1 MAKGLSFKLLT
12 WIRSY
17 LSDQSIRFVLSG
29 QSSTTCSVN
38 ASVPQGS
45 ILEPLLLSVFIDDLV
60 DECENDLYLYAD
72 DYTLFCVITSTDDP
86 VAKTASFNR
95 DLEKVKNWADRWNV
109 TFEQSKCKSM
119 TISR

>member
-45 ILEPLLLSVFIDDLV
+45 ILGPLLLSVFIDDLV
-60 DECENDLYLYAD
+60 DECENDLYLYTD

-109 TFEQSKCKSM
+109 TFEQSKCKGM